1 VAIVAE
7 RDEIV
12 FVVRTGVAAKF
23 LVVDFEV
30 GH

>member
-1 VAIVAE
+1 MTAVAE
-7 RDEIV
+7 CDEIV
-12 FVVRTGVAAKF
+12 SVVRTRVAAKF